1 MELSYLIRVL
11 GGTSFKKL
19 NGVIDQVHE
28 ITGKSKASILFD
40 ILHCA
45 RKYGAGYYDYKIF
58 AFYNLSEAQRATFV
72 TRTVNR
78 KVNVFFNDSNYTHI
92 FNNKDEFNKTFAKY
106 IRRRWLVI
114 PESSKEE
121 IEQFV
126 QGKEEVFVK
135 IRDGESSIGTERI
148 KMADYPT
155 FDAFYQHLM
164 DGGFCM
170 LEDIVDQHEDLNRLH
185 PGSVNCMRII
195 TLVDDDGVPHCLCA
209 VQKMGKGDSYVDCY
223 CLFAPVDFETGCI
236 LYPAH
241 TGDTPLGTIYEEH
254 PDTHIK
260 LVGYRIP
267 YAPEAI
273 AMCLE
278 AAKVVPQIRYV
289 GWDVAITKDGPEFIE
304 GNMYCAH
311 DFWQLPPHTP
321 DGIGMLPTIMKY
333 AKDFRR

>member
-1 MELSYLIRVL
+1 MELSYLGRVL
-11 GGTSFKKL
+11 KGASFEKL
-19 NGVIDQVHE
+19 GSVIDKVHE
-28 ITGKSKASILFD
+28 ITGKSKASIFFD
-40 ILHCA
+40 ILHCT
-45 RKYGAGYYDYKIF
+45 RKYGAGYFDYQIF
-58 AFYNLSEAQRATFV
+58 AFYKLSEKQRATFV
-72 TRTVNR
+72 TRTVSR
-78 KVNVFFNDSNYTHI
+78 KLNLFLNDSNYTHL
-92 FNNKDEFNKTFAKY
+92 FDNKDEFNKTFARF

-126 QGKEEVFVK
+126 QGKAEVFVK
-135 IRDGESSIGTERI
+135 IRDGECSHGVERI

-164 DGGFCM
+164 DGGFCL
-170 LEDIVDQHEDLNRLH
+170 LEDVVDQHEELERLH

-195 TLVDDDGVPHCLCA
+195 TLLDDDGEPHCLYA
-209 VQKMGKGDSYVDCY
+209 VQKMGIGDTYVDCN
-223 CLFAPVDFETGCI
+223 CMFAPVDFETGLI
-236 LYPAH
+236 RYPAH
-241 TGDTPLGTIYEEH
+241 AGNTPLGIVYDEQ

-260 LVGYRIP
+260 LVGYHIP
-267 YAPEAI
+267 FAPEAI

-289 GWDVAITKDGPEFIE
+289 GWDVAISKEGPEFIE

-333 AKDFRR
+333 AKNFRR